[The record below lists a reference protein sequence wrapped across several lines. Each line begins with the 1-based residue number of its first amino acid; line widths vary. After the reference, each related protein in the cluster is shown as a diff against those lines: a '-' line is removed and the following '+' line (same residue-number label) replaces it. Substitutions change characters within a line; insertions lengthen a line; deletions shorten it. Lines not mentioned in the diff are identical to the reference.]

1 MLAYLQ
7 GEPAGAR
14 VRALME
20 DAERSG
26 VPLLLNEVNAGEVFY
41 MRAKTR
47 SIADAEHF
55 LDLLPTWPIQLVHN
69 VFDDVLAAARLKT
82 RFPISYAD
90 AFAAATAL
98 RAGAQLVTGD
108 DEFHALDEIL
118 DIVWLPS

>member
-47 SIADAEHF
+47 STADAEHF
-55 LDLLPTWPIQLVHN
+55 LDLLPTWPIQLVPN
-69 VFDDVLAAARLKT
+69 VFDDVLAAARLKA